1 MSVKKSLK
9 KAASLLPLNLQ
20 REIYWRK
27 NRLTRASFIEEWNS
41 KGRPVPPPHQ
51 YKQSVVEE
59 IGKKYNLST
68 LIETGTLFGFMIECQ
83 RKFFKK
89 LVSVELDQKLFE
101 NAKNYFKNYDHIK
114 IFQGDSSDL
123 MPKMLDEIVDNS
135 VLFWL
140 DGHYSGG
147 ITALGKKQC
156 PIYAELK
163 SIFSYSVLKKYILV
177 DDARSFTGTNDYPTI
192 GELEDYVNANAPGL
206 KVTIINDIIHIFK
219 A

>member
-1 MSVKKSLK
+1 MSINKILK
-9 KAASLLPLNLQ
+9 NIASVLPLKVQ

-27 NRLTRASFIEEWNS
+27 NRLTRSSVIADWKS
-41 KGRPVPPPHQ
+41 KGMPVPPPHQ

-59 IGKKYNLST
+59 VGKKYNLST
-68 LIETGTLFGFMIECQ
+68 LIETGTLYGLMIECQ

-101 NAKNYFKNYDHIK
+101 DAKNYFKDYDHIK

-123 MPKMLDEIVDNS
+123 MPKMLDEIVDDS

-147 ITALGKKQC
+147 NTALGKKEC
-156 PIYAELK
+156 PIYEELK
-163 SIFSYSVLKKYILV
+163 SIFGHAILHKYILI
-177 DDARSFTGTNDYPTI
+177 DDARSFTGTHDYPTI
-192 GELEDYVNANAPGL
+192 SELEDYVNMNAPDL
-206 KVTIINDIIHIFK
+206 NVTIKNDIIHIFK

>member
-1 MSVKKSLK
+1 MSIKKSLK
-9 KAASLLPLNLQ
+9 KVTSLLPSKVQ

-27 NRLTRASFIEEWNS
+27 NRITRSSFIEDWKS
-41 KGRPVPPPHQ
+41 KGMPVPPPHQ

-59 IGKKYNLST
+59 VGKKYNLST
-68 LIETGTLFGFMIECQ
+68 LIETGTLFGVMIECQ

-101 NAKNYFKNYDHIK
+101 NAKNYFKDYDHIK
-114 IFQGDSSDL
+114 IFRGDSSDL
-123 MPKMLDEIVDNS
+123 MPKMLDEIVDDS

-156 PIYAELK
+156 PIYEELDWILK
-163 SIFSYSVLKKYILV
+163 NNFSNLYILI
-177 DDARSFTGTNDYPTI
+177 DDARLFTGKNDYPLI
-192 GELEDYVNANAPGL
+192 IDL
-206 KVTIINDIIHIFK
+206 KKFIEVRKTNLKFNILNDIIHIH
-219 A
+219 